1 MQGGKAVTGAAQ
13 SFQKFGIISAHMLKA
28 NKTLFTFCVAFS
40 ALSAALSPRAKAE
53 RIEVDIEALVAS
65 TNQYTDN
72 IKLATTN
79 GWTLSGIDS
88 YADKPNIR
96 LSEKEDY
103 LISPTFSQRISRIEL
118 MVKSSSQTGRR
129 LVFIPIYDGIPSND
143 TSLWSLCDYSPN
155 KDTYVPR
162 TISFAHGANVHAF
175 KMDFDNG
182 GGSTGWGVSAMTI
195 VTHDAPDLA
204 APADLS
210 ASDVKKTSC
219 RLSWTNPVNAV
230 SNKIEVSQI
239 SVREAYGSALDEYDF
254 AAFTNTATNAKDC
267 YDKNSLQMD
276 AYPSFSGT
284 NIYAAGCS
292 TGVVQISSSD
302 SQGYLRYDFSSIRDA
317 LAENAD
323 ASLLVS
329 AKKHATDISSVQWK
343 LLVAQIND
351 SGETNRTEEVDLCGE
366 FPSSPFSIQ
375 IDNPKNCQAIVLRP
389 SDATKKNRRILV
401 DHLAFTSTGPI
412 AVCETNLVKTAF
424 ATGCTTCSIDGL
436 TPRTEYIARATA
448 FDTNG
453 NESDPSEPISFTTDG
468 STPPFAIRLK

>member
-1 MQGGKAVTGAAQ
+1 MSFCNRYMALAA
-13 SFQKFGIISAHMLKA
+13 L
-28 NKTLFTFCVAFS
+28 LVAFS
-40 ALSAALSPRAKAE
+40 PQIRAESIVVDIAALA
-53 RIEVDIEALVAS
+53 AS
-65 TNQYTDN
+65 TNQYTN
-72 IKLATTN
+72 EIEFASTN

-96 LSEKEDY
+96 LSEKGDY

-129 LVFIPIYDGIPSND
+129 LAFIPIYDGIPSND

-175 KMDFDNG
+175 KMGFDNG

-267 YDKNSLQMD
+267 YDKNSLQMY

-302 SQGYLRYDFSSIRDA
+302 FQGYLRYDFSSIRDA

-323 ASLLVS
+323 ASLQVS
-329 AKKHATDISSVQWK
+329 ARKHATDVSSVQWK

-412 AVCETNLVKTAF
+412 AVCETNLISTVF
-424 ATGCTTCSIDGL
+424 ATGAAKCTLSGL
-436 TPRTEYIARATA
+436 CPKTEYVARVTA
-448 FDTNG
+448 FDETG
-453 NESDPSEPISFTTDG
+453 NESDPSEPISFTTAG
-468 STPPFAIRLK
+468 STPPLVIRLQ